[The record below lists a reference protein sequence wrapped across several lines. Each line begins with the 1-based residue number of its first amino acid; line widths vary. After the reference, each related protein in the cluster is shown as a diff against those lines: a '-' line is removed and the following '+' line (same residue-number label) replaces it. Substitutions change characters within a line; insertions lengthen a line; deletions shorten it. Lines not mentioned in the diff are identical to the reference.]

1 MPGSF
6 IPASLLNVGLA
17 PSAAMAMTYVAAA
30 QSIGLAMENAV
41 SAQQRGQVVG
51 EATLV
56 QILAIII
63 AKGVKG
69 K

>member
-1 MPGSF
+1 
-6 IPASLLNVGLA
+6 
-17 PSAAMAMTYVAAA
+17 MAMTYVAAA

-41 SAQQRGQVVG
+41 SAQQRGQIVG

-69 K
+69 T